1 MAENPK
7 RILILG
13 GGFGGV
19 YTARYLEKLLKPSEA
34 SIHLVNRENY
44 WVYQPM
50 LPEVISGSIGIT
62 DVVSP
67 IRRLCP
73 RTHLVMREVE
83 EIDLKKKVV
92 TVSPGFK
99 PRRMELRYDY
109 LVIALGGVTNFYGM
123 PGMIENAKPFR
134 TLADALAL
142 RNHVLHALEEADV
155 ESDPDLRAK
164 LLTFV
169 VGGGGFS
176 GVEVV
181 AELND
186 FIRHVKR
193 NYLRLRDQPVRCVLV
208 HSRDRILPEMT
219 ETLALFAQKILRKR
233 GVEIILKDRLAAAS
247 SEKAILKSGREIACK
262 TIVSTVP
269 SVLAPVLDKLD
280 CPNGSKDSGGLLVNG
295 NLEFAG
301 YEGEVWALGDCASA
315 KTAAGNPVPPTAQHA
330 VREAETVALNIRAKI
345 AGAPSRIF
353 AFEGLGKLG
362 SLGHFSAVAEILGVR
377 VSGLAAWLLWRGIYL
392 MKMPGIRNKVRI
404 ALDWIV
410 ALVFPAD
417 LVQIKLLRESGIA
430 RQHFEAGEIV
440 FNQGDLGDNV
450 YVIETGQCEVL
461 RQVLPQGLNES
472 DGALEHVADLG
483 PGDYFGEMAVLAD
496 ASRNATVRATA
507 PSDLLLIR
515 KNDFNLLK
523 TSVPAFGDMFR
534 ELARTRTKPS

>member
-1 MAENPK
+1 MAETPK

-83 EIDLKKKVV
+83 EIDLTNKVV
-92 TVSPGFK
+92 IVSPGFK
-99 PRRMELRYDY
+99 PRRMELAYDY

-123 PGMIENAKPFR
+123 PGMIEHAKPFR
-134 TLADALAL
+134 TLADALVL

-186 FIRHVKR
+186 FIRRVKR
-193 NYLRLRDQPVRCVLV
+193 NYLRLRDQPARCVLV

-269 SVLAPVLDKLD
+269 SVLAPVLAKLD
-280 CPNGSKDSGGLLVNG
+280 CDKGSRDGGGLVVNG
-295 NLEFAG
+295 NLEFMG
-301 YEGEVWALGDCASA
+301 YEGSVWALGDCASA
-315 KTAAGNPVPPTAQHA
+315 KTSAGNPVPPTAQHA
-330 VREAETVALNIRAKI
+330 IREAATVALNIRAKI
-345 AGAPSRIF
+345 TGAPSRIF

-410 ALVFPAD
+410 ALVFPPD
-417 LVQIKLLRESGIA
+417 LVQIKLLPESGIA
-430 RQHFEAGEIV
+430 RQHFEPGEII
-440 FNQGDLGDNV
+440 FNQGDIGDNV
-450 YVIETGQCEVL
+450 YVIEKGQCEVL
-461 RQVLPQGLNES
+461 KES
-472 DGALEHVADLG
+472 RGVLEHVADLG

-515 KNDFNLLK
+515 KNDFDQLK
-523 TSVPAFGDMFR
+523 TSVPEFGDVFR
-534 ELARTRTKPS
+534 ELARRRTKPS

>member
-1 MAENPK
+1 MADNPK

-83 EIDLKKKVV
+83 EIDLKNKVV
-92 TVSPGFK
+92 VVSPGFK
-99 PRRMELRYDY
+99 PRRMELAYDY

-123 PGMIENAKPFR
+123 PGMIEHAKPFR
-134 TLADALAL
+134 TLADALVL

-176 GVEVV
+176 GVEAV

-186 FIRHVKR
+186 FIRRVKR

-233 GVEIILKDRLAAAS
+233 GVEIILKDRLVAAS

-269 SVLAPVLDKLD
+269 SVLAPVLAKLD
-280 CPNGSKDSGGLLVNG
+280 CAKGSRDGGGLVVNG
-295 NLEFAG
+295 NLEFMG
-301 YEGEVWALGDCASA
+301 YEGSVWALGDCASA
-315 KTAAGNPVPPTAQHA
+315 KTSAGSPVPPTAQHA
-330 VREAETVALNIRAKI
+330 VREAATVALNIRAKI
-345 AGAPSRIF
+345 MGAPSRTF

-410 ALVFPAD
+410 ALVFPPD
-417 LVQIKLLRESGIA
+417 LVQIKLLPESGIA
-430 RQHFEAGEIV
+430 RQHFEPGEII
-440 FNQGDLGDNV
+440 FNHGDLGDNV
-450 YVIETGQCEVL
+450 YVIEKGQCEVL
-461 RQVLPQGLNES
+461 RQATNES
-472 DGALEHVADLG
+472 SGALEHVADLG
-483 PGDYFGEMAVLAD
+483 AGDYFGEMAVLAD

-515 KNDFNLLK
+515 KNDFDLLK
-523 TSVPAFGDMFR
+523 TSVPEFGDVFR
-534 ELARTRTKPS
+534 ELVRRRTKPS

>member
-1 MAENPK
+1 MADNPK

-13 GGFGGV
+13 GGFGGI

-34 SIHLVNRENY
+34 SIQLVNRENY
-44 WVYQPM
+44 WIYQPM

-73 RTHLVMREVE
+73 RTHLVMREIE
-83 EIDLKKKVV
+83 EIDLKNKVV
-92 TVSPGFK
+92 VVSPGFK
-99 PRRMELRYDY
+99 PRRMELHYDY
-109 LVIALGGVTNFYGM
+109 LVIALGGITNFYGM
-123 PGMIENAKPFR
+123 PGMIENARPFR

-142 RNHVLHALEEADV
+142 RSHVLHALEEADV

-193 NYLRLRDQPVRCVLV
+193 NCLRLRDQPVRCVLV

-233 GVEIILKDRLAAAS
+233 GVEIILKDRLVAAS

-280 CPNGSKDSGGLLVNG
+280 CAKDGGGLLVNG
-295 NLEFAG
+295 NLELVG
-301 YEGEVWALGDCASA
+301 YEGEVWALGDCSSA
-315 KTAAGNPVPPTAQHA
+315 KTQAGDPVPPTAQHA
-330 VREAETVALNIRAKI
+330 VREAATVALNIRAKMT
-345 AGAPSRIF
+345 GGPSRVF
-353 AFEGLGKLG
+353 AFEGLGKLA
-362 SLGHFSAVAEILGVR
+362 SLGQFSAVAEILNVR
-377 VSGLAAWLLWRGIYL
+377 VSGLMAWLLWRGVYL

-404 ALDWIV
+404 ALDWII
-410 ALVFPAD
+410 ALVFPPD
-417 LVQIKLLRESGIA
+417 LVQIKLLRESGVA
-430 RQHFEAGEIV
+430 RQHFEAGEII
-440 FNQGDLGDNV
+440 FNQGDIGDNV
-450 YVIETGQCEVL
+450 YVIEKGGCEVL
-461 RQVLPQGLNES
+461 RQVLGEGLRES
-472 DGALEHVADLG
+472 EAVLEHVADLG
-483 PGDYFGEMAVLAD
+483 AGDYFGEMAVLAD
-496 ASRNATVRATA
+496 ASRNATVRATV

-515 KNDFNLLK
+515 KDDFNLLK
-523 TSVPAFGDMFR
+523 ASVPAFGDVFR
-534 ELARTRTKPS
+534 ELARARTKPS